1 MTLYKKKKYNSINV
15 DQTHNVNISVDITKS
30 LALAIFAAS
39 TFVCASHIGS
49 IVFPVENSFESFT
62 AFLIADGG
70 VLATAFTLLKLFPD
84 DVFNVP
90 SNIKKY

>member
-1 MTLYKKKKYNSINV
+1 MNV
-15 DQTHNVNISVDITKS
+15 DYIYNVNRGVNITSS

-49 IVFPVENSFESFT
+49 IVFPVENSLESFT

-70 VLATAFTLLKLFPD
+70 VLVTAFTLLILFPD

-90 SNIKKY
+90 SKVKISIRFIL